1 MITRSTVKWRLT
13 SRRGDIPGMTVPAAT
28 DALIVGAGPVGLAAA
43 ISAAR
48 RGIDHLVIDQGPIAN
63 GIFRYHTG
71 MTFFTTPELLE
82 IGGHPFTC
90 AGAKPTREE
99 ALKYYRGVARTE
111 ELRVLPWT
119 RLTAARRVDGGF
131 VASVATATDNCD
143 IRCNRLIIATG
154 YLDQANLLGI
164 PGEHLAHVSHLM
176 GEPHRSSGLPVVIVG
191 GKNSAVE
198 AALLC
203 YRAGAAVTLI
213 HRGDTVGS
221 SVKYWL
227 RPDLENRIAAREIT
241 AHFNSAVASITER
254 SVIATTPSGPV
265 EIAAAQV
272 YLLTGYHPDFALL
285 ASMGIELDE
294 LDGRAIINP
303 DTMETTVP
311 GLYLAGSVAAGRKI
325 SEVFIENG
333 RFDGEKIFGDESARA
348 AADAAYRR
356 YRRPVA
362 E

>member
-1 MITRSTVKWRLT
+1 MK
-13 SRRGDIPGMTVPAAT
+13 PPATT

-71 MTFFTTPELLE
+71 MTFFTTPDLLE

-90 AGAKPTREE
+90 SGAKPTREE

-111 ELRVLPWT
+111 GLRVLPWT
-119 RLTAARRVDGGF
+119 HLAAARPVDGGF
-131 VASVATATDNCD
+131 VASVVTPVDTHSIHC
-143 IRCNRLIIATG
+143 RRLVLATG
-154 YLDQANLLGI
+154 YLDQANLLDV
-164 PGEHLAHVSHLM
+164 PGEDLPHVSHLL

-203 YRAGAAVTLI
+203 YRAGASVTLI
-213 HRGDTVGS
+213 HRGATVGS

-227 RPDLENRIAAREIT
+227 RPDLENRIAAGQIT
-241 AHFNSAVASITER
+241 ALFNSTVTGITDRAVL
-254 SVIATTPSGPV
+254 ATTPSGPV
-265 EIAAAQV
+265 EVEAAHV

-285 ASMGIELDE
+285 AGLGVELDPA
-294 LDGRAIINP
+294 DGRAVIDP
-303 DTMETTVP
+303 DTMATTVP
-311 GLYLAGSVAAGRKI
+311 GLYLAGSVATGRRI

-333 RFDGEKIFGDESARA
+333 RFDGEKIFGDDVARA